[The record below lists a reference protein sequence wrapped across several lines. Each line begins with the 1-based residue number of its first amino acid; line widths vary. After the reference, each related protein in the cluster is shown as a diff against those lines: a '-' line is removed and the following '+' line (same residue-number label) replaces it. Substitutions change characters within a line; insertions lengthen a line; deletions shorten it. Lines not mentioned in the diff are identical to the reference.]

1 MRIGITGHRGLPS
14 DVAAEVRAD
23 LIEQA
28 KAHAAAEFTAVS
40 CIADGPDAW
49 WARAA
54 LDAGARLEVVI
65 PADEYRENLPG
76 WHHADYDQLLSSAA
90 DVHRTGLTESTSE
103 AHQAGSE
110 ILVGLSDH
118 LLAVWDGKPA
128 RGYGGTA
135 DVVAYARRVGV
146 PVTIIWPDGASR

>member
-1 MRIGITGHRGLPS
+1 MRIGITGHRGLPA
-14 DVAAEVRAD
+14 DVAAEVRAS
-23 LIEQA
+23 LTKQA
-28 KAHAAAEFTAVS
+28 NAHESAELTVIS

-49 WARAA
+49 WAQIA

-65 PADEYRENLPG
+65 PASEYRENLPE
-76 WHHADYDQLLSSAA
+76 WHHADYDQLLSKAT
-90 DVHRTGLTESTSE
+90 DVHHTGLTQSTSE

-146 PVTIIWPDGASR
+146 PVTIIWPEGASR

>member
-14 DVAAEVRAD
+14 DVADQVRASLIAHIETLENTD
-23 LIEQA
+23 LIA
-28 KAHAAAEFTAVS
+28 IS

-49 WARAA
+49 WAQIA
-54 LDAGARLEVVI
+54 LDAGAKLEVVI
-65 PADEYRENLPG
+65 PAAEYREGLPD
-76 WHHADYDQLLSSAA
+76 WYRPEYDRLLSNAS
-90 DVHRTGLTESTSE
+90 DVHHTGLAESTSE

-110 ILVGLSDH
+110 ILVRLSDR

-135 DVVAYARRVGV
+135 DVVGYARQVGV
-146 PVTIIWPDGASR
+146 PVTVIWPDGASR